1 MQIVV
6 VVSFTA
12 YIQLHQQK
20 IGCTDANHTS
30 QIAPEHHQQQ

>member
-6 VVSFTA
+6 VVSFPA
-12 YIQLHQQK
+12 YIQLHQHK
-20 IGCTDANHTS
+20 IGCTDTNHAS